1 MSDGT
6 SAGSRAGSKAG
17 SAAASDDECLLV
29 FWDEGYVAP
38 LHVFD
43 TTRKSRDLVASLA
56 HRPEPGVEVV
66 APTAADVDGAV
77 AAIEHWLDPDYVAA
91 LRTGSPPQL
100 AESQGFRW
108 DPGIWTMATH
118 STAGVHAAIARALE
132 VGAAGSLSSGLHHA
146 RADRGAGFCTV
157 NALVTGIALAQELLD
172 AQERPLDVLVLD
184 VDAHCGGG
192 TASLLER
199 HPSLRARTQMIDL
212 SVDAYDFYRADGDRT
227 TLVMWPDDVSDD
239 YLTTLDRLLDGV
251 DWASIGLVLHNAGMD
266 PFPIVGR
273 EELRDRERLIAR
285 RCRMEGAPVAFVLA
299 GGYTIDQSMDELVE
313 LHRATVE
320 AMAPLAGRR
329 PGVDGIR

>member
-1 MSDGT
+1 MRVTDISDGT
-6 SAGSRAGSKAG
+6 SEGSG
-17 SAAASDDECLLV
+17 DERLLL

-43 TTRKSRDLVASLA
+43 TTRKSRDLVELLA
-56 HRPEPGVEVV
+56 RRAEPGVEVV
-66 APTAADVDGAV
+66 APTDADVAAAV
-77 AAIEHWLDPDYVAA
+77 TAIERWLNADYVTA
-91 LRTGSPPQL
+91 LRTGSPPEL
-100 AESQGFRW
+100 AESQGFHW

-146 RADRGAGFCTV
+146 RVDRGAGFCTV
-157 NALVTGIALAQELLD
+157 NALVTGIAHALQLLD

-192 TASLLER
+192 TASMLER
-199 HPSLRARTQMIDL
+199 HASLRQRTQTIDL
-212 SVDAYDFYRADGDRT
+212 SVDAYDFYRADADRT

-266 PFPIVGR
+266 PFPIIGRDELRGR
-273 EELRDRERLIAR
+273 EHLIAR
-285 RCRMEGAPVAFVLA
+285 RCRTEGVPVAFVLA
-299 GGYTIDQSMDELVE
+299 GGYTTDQTMDELVE
-313 LHRATVE
+313 LHHATIE
-320 AMAPLAGRR
+320 AMAPLAGRGR
-329 PGVDGIR
+329 GRGLGAGAGHSPQ